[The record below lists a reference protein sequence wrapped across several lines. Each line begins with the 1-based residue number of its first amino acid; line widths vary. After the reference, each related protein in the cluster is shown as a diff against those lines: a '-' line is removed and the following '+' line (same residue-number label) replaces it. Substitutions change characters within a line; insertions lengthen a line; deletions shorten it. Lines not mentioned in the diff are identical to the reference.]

1 MFTEEENLKDTEL
14 EKYCD
19 YESIE
24 VPQTYTGPK
33 LTFPL
38 KPTNAAALVEA
49 FKQKQVSITW
59 TPL

>member
-49 FKQKQVSITW
+49 FKQKQVSIT
-59 TPL
+59 